1 MPLELTGLQ
10 FYNKGKVGREKT
22 FFVFLEWTSCFRHPL
37 RLQVEQGSFLVPTW
51 SHSVHKL
58 LFFSVGREHVLGV
71 PDLLSSLGSIWR
83 SCHHYYT
90 GGTSRASAAWF
101 CG

>member
-1 MPLELTGLQ
+1 MIYQNGTLVRFTSSQVKNIMPLDLTGLP

-51 SHSVHKL
+51 S
-58 LFFSVGREHVLGV
+58 R
-71 PDLLSSLGSIWR
+71 
-83 SCHHYYT
+83 
-90 GGTSRASAAWF
+90 
-101 CG
+101 